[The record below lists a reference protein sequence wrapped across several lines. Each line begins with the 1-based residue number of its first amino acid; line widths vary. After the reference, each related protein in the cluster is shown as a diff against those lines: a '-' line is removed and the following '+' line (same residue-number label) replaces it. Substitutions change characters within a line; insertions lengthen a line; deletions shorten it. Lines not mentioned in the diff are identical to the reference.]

1 VERAKEYFPELTW
14 RIEAPPVEGANL
26 LAIDSTKAETGLKW
40 SPLLTTA
47 EAIDWTFSW
56 YQDYLGWQAAKKLT
70 GNHIEKFFA
79 RQQLAVQSLAGKH
92 MQF

>member
-1 VERAKEYFPELTW
+1 MERAKEYFPELTW

-40 SPLLTTA
+40 PPLLTTA

-56 YQDYLGWQAAKKLT
+56 YQDYLGGQAAKKLT
-70 GNHIEKFFA
+70 D
-79 RQQLAVQSLAGKH
+79 
-92 MQF
+92 MQFESF